1 MAGCAYWL
9 DYLNGGQAGGDTL
22 ALYYQH
28 VIFRDYI
35 SIQNTSGYETLKSR
49 GLELVEDDSLRNAIV
64 SLYEYDYEIIK
75 LFEEEYQEMQY
86 FKNYYPLFQ
95 EELMPYMDLDSLGQV
110 VKVRAIDGLEGE
122 RRKRLSNALFQIR
135 HNRQFVL

>member
-1 MAGCAYWL
+1 
-9 DYLNGGQAGGDTL
+9 
-22 ALYYQH
+22 
-28 VIFRDYI
+28 
-35 SIQNTSGYETLKSR
+35 LKSR